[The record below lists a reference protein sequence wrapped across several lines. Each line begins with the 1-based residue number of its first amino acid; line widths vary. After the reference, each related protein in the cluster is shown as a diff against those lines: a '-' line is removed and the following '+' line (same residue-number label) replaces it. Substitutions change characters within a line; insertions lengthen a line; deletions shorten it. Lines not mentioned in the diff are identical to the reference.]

1 MTDYLLVH
9 GGAHGAWCWE
19 RLIPHLKCDQRVR
32 KVVAVDLIGHG
43 ARVSEKDQDQITVED
58 YIQDLIKAIRD
69 GNMQDVVL
77 VGHSLAGTL
86 IPYAAIR
93 MPTRLKR
100 LVFLSAIIPDEGQNS
115 METLKNF
122 GQPEFVPEE
131 MEENLRRMFCNDLD
145 ETSAQWLFSNL
156 GPEPVAGLV
165 TPVTRKGF
173 PRNIPTTYIVLTKDQ
188 ALLPEWQRKVLRNL
202 DNPEVIELDS
212 GHDAMISCPKEL
224 AGMLL
229 KYA

>member
-19 RLIPHLKCDQRVR
+19 RLIPYLKHDQRVR

-58 YIQDLIKAIRD
+58 YIQDLIKAIQD

-86 IPYAAIR
+86 IPHAAIR
-93 MPTRLKR
+93 VPNCLKR
-100 LVFLSAIIPDEGQNS
+100 LVFLSAIIPPEGQNAL
-115 METLKNF
+115 ETLMKP
-122 GQPEFVPEE
+122 GQPEFAPEPEE
-131 MEENLRRMFCNDLD
+131 NFRRMFCNDLD
-145 ETSAQWLFSNL
+145 ETSARWLLSSL
-156 GPEPVAGLV
+156 GPEPAAGLV

-173 PRNIPTTYIVLTKDQ
+173 PRTIPITYIVLTKDQ
-188 ALLPEWQRKVLRNL
+188 ALLPEVQREVLRNL
-202 DNPEVIELDS
+202 DNPEVVELDS